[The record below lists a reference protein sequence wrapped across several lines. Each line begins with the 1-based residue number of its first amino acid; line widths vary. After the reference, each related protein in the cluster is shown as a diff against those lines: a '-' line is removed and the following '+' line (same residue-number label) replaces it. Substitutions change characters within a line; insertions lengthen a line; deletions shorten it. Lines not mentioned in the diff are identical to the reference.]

1 MALGYIRG
9 EGLSI
14 GEPKL
19 RAGIVV
25 KIEGL
30 GERFSG
36 LYYVT
41 STEQRFSTKKGYQTR
56 FAVRRNAT

>member
-1 MALGYIRG
+1 
-9 EGLSI
+9 
-14 GEPKL
+14 
-19 RAGIVV
+19 V